1 MKSFDVV
8 VVGAGPAGGHCA
20 RLLARAGQKVL
31 LIERSENF
39 SRNSFSSAGTPWET
53 LNKFELPDEVV
64 GSFWQ
69 KIIIVTT
76 NLQETWESHQTLGAV
91 LDFSKL
97 REFLANEVRS
107 KEGEVW
113 MGCRYIK
120 YSQKNEQT
128 LVTLKP
134 KAEEEEIIVGTKVLV
149 DATGPSR
156 AVMYEKG
163 SDKPPFLSGTGIEY
177 LIEVEAEDYN
187 NHSHALTFFLG
198 HKWMPKGYSWI
209 FPMER
214 NLLKVGAGWLNSEHQ
229 IIKRTEPLKYYIEL
243 IINEYIKPRSYN
255 VIDIHGSTLKYSR
268 DLKDIY
274 YKDNLIAIGDAV
286 STVNFLGGEGIRH
299 AMQSAEIAFNYI
311 QKYLKNEVGDFKD
324 YDREMHKEFYTKWK
338 LSETLG
344 MKKYLQDSDELIDR
358 AVIYLRSMNIEDL
371 VDILFY
377 YKFGK
382 LYKGFKGRILKKISS
397 FFNNLMKNFS

>member
-39 SRNSFSSAGTPWET
+39 SKNSFSSAGTPLET

-64 GSFWQ
+64 GSLWQ

-76 NLQETWESHQTLGAV
+76 NLHESWESHKPLGAV
-91 LDFSKL
+91 LDFSKF

-107 KEGEVW
+107 NGGEVW

-120 YSQKNEQT
+120 YSHNEEKT
-128 LVTLKP
+128 LVSLKP
-134 KAEEEEIIVGTKVLV
+134 KSGEEEITVCTKVLV

-163 SDKPPFLSGTGIEY
+163 SDKPHFLSGTGIEY

-187 NHSHALTFFLG
+187 NHSNALTFFLG

-209 FPMER
+209 FPMEK

-229 IIKRTEPLKYYIEL
+229 IIKRTEHLKHYIEL
-243 IINEYIKPRSYN
+243 IIKEYIKPRGYKI
-255 VIDIHGSTLKYSR
+255 IDIHGSTLKYNK

-299 AMQSAEIAFNYI
+299 AMQSGEIAFKYI
-311 QKYLKNEVGDFKD
+311 QKYLKNEIVDFKG

-344 MKKYLQDSDELIDR
+344 MKKYLQDSDELIDK
-358 AVIYLRSMNIEDL
+358 AVIYLRSMNIEDI

-382 LYKGFKGRILKKISS
+382 LYKGFRGRILKKLGS
-397 FFNNLMKNFS
+397 FFNNLVKAFN

>member
-31 LIERSENF
+31 LIERSQNF
-39 SRNSFSSAGTPWET
+39 SRNSFSSAGTPLET
-53 LNKFELPDEVV
+53 LKKFELPDEVV
-64 GSFWQ
+64 GSLWQ

-76 NLQETWESHQTLGAV
+76 NLKETWESDQTLGAV

-107 KEGEVW
+107 KGGEVW

-120 YSQKNEQT
+120 YFQKDEQT

-134 KAEEEEIIVGTKVLV
+134 KAGEEEITVCTKVLV

-156 AVMYEKG
+156 AVIYEKG
-163 SDKPPFLSGTGIEY
+163 SNKPAFLSGTGIEY
-177 LIEVEAEDYN
+177 LIEVEADDYN
-187 NHSHALTFFLG
+187 SHSNALTFFLG

-243 IINEYIKPRSYN
+243 IINEYIKPRGYK
-255 VIDIHGSTLKYSR
+255 VIDVHGSTLQYSR

-274 YKDNLIAIGDAV
+274 YKDNVIAIGDAV

-299 AMQSAEIAFNYI
+299 AMQSAEIACNYI
-311 QKYLKNEVGDFKD
+311 HKYLKNQVVDFKD
-324 YDREMHKEFYTKWK
+324 YDRDMHKEFYTKWK

-344 MKKYLQDSDELIDR
+344 MKKYLQDSDELIDK
-358 AVIYLRSMNIEDL
+358 AVIYLRSMNIQDL

-382 LYKGFKGRILKKISS
+382 LYKGFKGRILKKIRS
-397 FFNNLMKNFS
+397 FFNNIMKSFS